1 MVSEHLPLEQKC
13 HDRHY
18 SVLFLLGVVK
28 SLPVIGEI
36 LGHVLCT
43 KILNVIVFW
52 RFKKIIL
59 MVINFF

>member
-43 KILNVIVFW
+43 KILNVIGDYS
-52 RFKKIIL
+52 IL
-59 MVINFF
+59 EI